1 MLRTTKT
8 TLASIAFAGMALFA
22 TGAAAVDI
30 GGNKVSCRSH
40 TDTKWH
46 VPIGEGV
53 SCRFEI
59 TEALQRDL
67 MSKVGPLV
75 VCEPLA
81 AAMDAAGGGAED
93 PVADG
98 IAAVV
103 GVACP
108 IALHQIINT
117 YDKCKGMK
125 IEARGNA
132 KLKHKPGFH
141 MQFEGCL

>member
-1 MLRTTKT
+1 MSPTLKSVLSGL
-8 TLASIAFAGMALFA
+8 TLAGALFVA
-22 TGAAAVDI
+22 PGAYAIDI
-30 GGNKVSCRSH
+30 AGNKVECRAH

-53 SCRFEI
+53 SCRFVI
-59 TEALQRDL
+59 TASLQRDL
-67 MSKVGPLV
+67 MTNVGPLV

-93 PVADG
+93 PVADA
-98 IAAVV
+98 IAAVT

-125 IEARGNA
+125 LEANANA
-132 KLKHKPGFH
+132 KIKSKPGFH
-141 MQFEGCL
+141 MQFAGCL

>member
-1 MLRTTKT
+1 MSRFLKIC
-8 TLASIAFAGMALFA
+8 LSSLVFVGASLVVPRASAIDIA
-22 TGAAAVDI
+22 
-30 GGNKVSCRSH
+30 GNKIECKSH
-40 TDTKWH
+40 TDKKFG

-53 SCRFEI
+53 SCRFVI
-59 TEALQRDL
+59 TESLQRDL
-67 MSKVGPLV
+67 MTKVGPLV

-81 AAMDAAGGGAED
+81 AAMDAAGGGVED
-93 PVADG
+93 PVADA
-98 IAAVV
+98 ISTVT

-125 IEARGNA
+125 IQANA
-132 KLKHKPGFH
+132 SAKVRQKPGFH